1 MASIGMLPRSLRS
14 RGSVK
19 DVWRHFVK
27 DVMRLNTGFGLSGD
41 VQILSILS
49 SRPEQITARAVIC
62 GVEGPGVVT
71 STGCEGQLK
80 IKSE

>member
-27 DVMRLNTGFGLSGD
+27 DVMRLNTTQGLSG
-41 VQILSILS
+41 
-49 SRPEQITARAVIC
+49 PPAVRVKSQDWALEIKRSP
-62 GVEGPGVVT
+62 VESFAAVESPVIRKVR
-71 STGCEGQLK
+71 E
-80 IKSE
+80 

>member
-27 DVMRLNTGFGLSGD
+27 DVMRLNTGFDLSGA
-41 VQILSILS
+41 VRVKRRGQECPLHTPVFPFREG
-49 SRPEQITARAVIC
+49 RP
-62 GVEGPGVVT
+62 GFL
-71 STGCEGQLK
+71 LK
-80 IKSE
+80 LLPSGFLD